1 MRRFGLAGCLCLVLC
16 LVVAGCHGEHKASDG
31 SSDSSSASEKK
42 SGGEASGQVHITP
55 EAQTVA
61 GIEVLRIN
69 PQVVPEYLTAAGQL
83 VLNEQRT
90 AHVGAYTDGR
100 VTAVFADIG
109 DQVHAGS
116 ILARMHS
123 HDVHETRAAYESAL
137 QDVKRREDALAY
149 QQEVQART
157 SRLYQLKSAS
167 RQEVDRAAV
176 DVASARTD
184 VETAK
189 ISVQKEVAHLTDI
202 LHLPASA
209 LASIDETTERIP
221 VVSPVAGTVMN
232 RMITPGAVV
241 EPGEE
246 VYTVSD
252 LSTLWMMASVNE
264 DDVAKIHVGN
274 KAKIISQA
282 YPGKAFAGTVT
293 YLSPE
298 LDAKTRTLQ
307 ARISVPNP
315 GIRLR
320 VAMYVTAQIDRGL
333 TRRTLFVPEEA
344 LQEVNGSTIL
354 FVRKSDDSF
363 EARAVAVANRLN
375 GQAEIN
381 GGLRAGEF
389 VAVKGSFVIKSE
401 MLKSQI
407 GQ

>member
-1 MRRFGLAGCLCLVLC
+1 MRQLVPAGCLCLVLS
-16 LVVAGCHGEHKASDG
+16 LLVAGCHRDNTASDNG
-31 SSDSSSASEKK
+31 SDSSSSSEKK
-42 SGGEASGQVHITP
+42 GSGEASGQVHITP
-55 EAQTVA
+55 EAQAVA

-100 VTAVFADIG
+100 VTAVFANIG
-109 DQVHAGS
+109 DRVHAGS

-137 QDVKRREDALAY
+137 QEVKRREDAFAY
-149 QQEVQART
+149 QQQVQKRT
-157 SRLYQLKSAS
+157 ARLYELKSAS

-184 VETAK
+184 VESAK
-189 ISVQKEVAHLTDI
+189 INVEKEVAHLTDI
-202 LHLPASA
+202 LHLPSSA

-221 VVSPVAGTVMN
+221 VVSPLAGTVMN

-246 VYTVSD
+246 VFTVSD

-264 DDVAKIHVGN
+264 DDVAKIHVGD
-274 KAKIISQA
+274 KANIMSQA

-298 LDAKTRTLQ
+298 LDPKTRTLQ
-307 ARISVPNP
+307 ARINVPNSDA
-315 GIRLR
+315 RLR

-333 TRRTLFVPEEA
+333 TRQTLFVPEEA
-344 LQEVNGSTIL
+344 LQDVNGSTIL
-354 FVRKSDDSF
+354 FVRKNDDSF
-363 EARAVAVANRLN
+363 EARAVAVVNRLN
-375 GQAEIN
+375 GQAELS
-381 GGLRAGEF
+381 GGLRAGEV